1 MVIRRGGENKP
12 ACGNSEKKN
21 FGTRE
26 LEAILISSILGME
39 AFGGYPLPPSLSN
52 GIIGL
57 EENLEV
63 IYGAQRVA
71 GKILG
76 TKELRVLPL
85 RLSLLLAP
93 WR

>member
-1 MVIRRGGENKP
+1 MTKKFLERGIGGDFDQFHF
-12 ACGNSEKKN
+12 GN
-21 FGTRE
+21 
-26 LEAILISSILGME
+26 
-39 AFGGYPLPPSLSN
+39 GGVWVVYPSPLLAN

-71 GKILG
+71 GKILE

-85 RLSLLLAP
+85 HLFLLLAP